1 MSERLKRDYKN
12 SVFIDMF
19 EQDAYR
25 LQLFQT
31 LHPEMTDVTAEDIQ
45 TITLKQV
52 ITSHQYNDLAFL
64 VKDRLM
70 VFVEA
75 QSTWSVNILIRV
87 LLNVQKNKLFHRY
100 LPPCLPGAAGC
111 ASLPA
116 ALKTLK
122 ILICYF
128 M

>member
-31 LHPEMTDVTAEDIQ
+31 LHPEMTDVTADDIQ

-52 ITSHQYNDLAFL
+52 ITNHQYNDLAFL
-64 VKDRLM
+64 VK
-70 VFVEA
+70 A
-75 QSTWSVNILIRV
+75 T
-87 LLNVQKNKLFHRY
+87 
-100 LPPCLPGAAGC
+100 
-111 ASLPA
+111 
-116 ALKTLK
+116 
-122 ILICYF
+122 
-128 M
+128 